1 MMKLALTIGTLSGF
15 LALPAFAGMECNG
28 SFFGY
33 DFKVTSATANGQIT
47 GPLTLVVS
55 QDGETGQTGQMD
67 VTESKL
73 VVGKSLSFKAKD
85 KDNDVATLDATFSAN
100 AYKGQMSIGNSQGTA
115 TPDMVC
121 TVN

>member
-1 MMKLALTIGTLSGF
+1 MMKLALTIGTLSGL

-33 DFKVTSATANGQIT
+33 DFKVTSATANGQIS
-47 GPLTLVVS
+47 GPLNLTVS
-55 QDGETGQTGQMD
+55 QDGETGQTGQMEITASNI
-67 VTESKL
+67 VA
-73 VVGKSLSFKAKD
+73 GKSLSFKAKD
-85 KDNDVATLDATFSAN
+85 KDGDTASLDATFTATTYN
-100 AYKGQMSIGNSQGTA
+100 GQMSIGNSQGTA